1 MGTWASI
8 LNKCWT
14 SFGKNSTSLVK
25 MNISEQF
32 SIERANFGP
41 VTVMREIGSC
51 GPRPGEGGDSG
62 GSKNVGG
69 VGQASGEFSVG
80 RSHPDL
86 YITFWN
92 HDVSL
97 KSNLS

>member
-8 LNKCWT
+8 LNTYRT
-14 SFGKNSTSLVK
+14 SLGKNSTSLVK
-25 MNISEQF
+25 MNVSEQF
-32 SIERANFGP
+32 SIERADFGP

-51 GPRPGEGGDSG
+51 GPCPGGGADSG
-62 GSKNVGG
+62 GSKTLGG

-86 YITFWN
+86 YITFRN
-92 HDVSL
+92 HDLPL
-97 KSNLS
+97 KRNLS